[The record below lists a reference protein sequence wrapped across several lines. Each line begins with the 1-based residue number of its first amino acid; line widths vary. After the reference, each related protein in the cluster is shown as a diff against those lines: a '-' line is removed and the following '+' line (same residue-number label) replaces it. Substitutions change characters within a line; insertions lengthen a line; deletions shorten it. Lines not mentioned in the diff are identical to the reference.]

1 VKVRHRK
8 GIANHSDPES
18 CVGHREV
25 YSEALTGETDRPAIE
40 PRNEIIRSADAVRVG
55 GRLYA
60 SERYR
65 EFWCNSA
72 RSETLS
78 MSGSCLRRSWE
89 VSSVPDGAL
98 SGGAG
103 KGNRNPAI
111 YAGEKSDTPILSKKL
126 PNKDRPAEGVEKRG
140 VAKGSVV
147 EFPICRTQGRRTNVD
162 GMQWRT

>member
-1 VKVRHRK
+1 
-8 GIANHSDPES
+8 
-18 CVGHREV
+18 
-25 YSEALTGETDRPAIE
+25 
-40 PRNEIIRSADAVRVG
+40 
-55 GRLYA
+55 
-60 SERYR
+60 
-65 EFWCNSA
+65 
-72 RSETLS
+72 
-78 MSGSCLRRSWE
+78 M
-89 VSSVPDGAL
+89 PDGAL

-126 PNKDRPAEGVEKRG
+126 PNKDRPAEGVEKGG